1 MNVKF
6 HEIYEHNETIGFHLK
21 FMSPFV
27 EVPFGISANQK
38 PNYRFFPKI
47 FDSFESETLPRYN
60 ILL

>member
-6 HEIYEHNETIGFHLK
+6 HEIYEHYETIGFHLK

-27 EVPFGISANQK
+27 KVPFGISANQK

-47 FDSFESETLPRYN
+47 FDSFESDTSSV
-60 ILL
+60 